1 MTTHSFKV
9 GCRVEDVVSHRR
21 GTVIYVGEH
30 LLGIRWDD
38 SGISLPAQAVDLR
51 KVTEENPQ

>member
-1 MTTHSFKV
+1 MTAHNFKK

-30 LLGIRWDD
+30 LLGIKWDD
-38 SGISLPAQAVDLR
+38 SQISLPAQAVDLR
-51 KVTEENPQ
+51 KLTEEK